1 MGWTPFGGHYRGC
14 SSLGEPARKRAD
26 RNPEQLGQ
34 RLLRCGENLS
44 RTGKYVAHG
53 IADLLERDANAATLL
68 PGVVMAKRFFRR
80 EPPPP
85 AVS

>member
-1 MGWTPFGGHYRGC
+1 
-14 SSLGEPARKRAD
+14 
-26 RNPEQLGQ
+26 
-34 RLLRCGENLS
+34 LRCGENLS